1 MCLPQPFRPISS
13 PMHSLSHPSPSTP
26 AQALMQ
32 AEAHRPPA
40 LRCAYLHLLGF
51 SRARNLLAWGVAGGA
66 AYYLWVRPAQQDA
79 ARRKV

>member
-1 MCLPQPFRPISS
+1 MSKENPFMFWLQES
-13 PMHSLSHPSPSTP
+13 
-26 AQALMQ
+26 
-32 AEAHRPPA
+32 
-40 LRCAYLHLLGF
+40 LGF